1 MNVTLADIYLLKVNA
16 VYFTLANIYLF
27 KDNNTNTTAICDIC

>member
-16 VYFTLANIYLF
+16 VYFTLANIYLL

>member
-16 VYFTLANIYLF
+16 VYFTLANIYLL
-27 KDNNTNTTAICDIC
+27 KDNTNTTAICDIC